1 MSCERAAPRPST
13 ALRVFFT
20 LPGRRN
26 ALYGARPRVDRRR
39 ISDRMSERRIEGVDL
54 PTSLQGMDELALDMR
69 LSSSHRAD
77 RVWRRV
83 NPELWAASRNPWA
96 LLKSVGRPELE
107 QLAADPAFCAE
118 VRALLDDRE
127 RRNADPFWFPQSHGA
142 STLKLIA
149 YFSMEFGLSEALP
162 IYAGGLGVLAGDH
175 MKSATDLGVPLVG
188 VGLLYQQGY
197 FRQALDAQG
206 HQRELFPFSDPSEM
220 PVQRVRGR
228 DGAWIRIPLDFP
240 GRTMYLR
247 AWVVNVG
254 RLSLY
259 LLDSNDPANDPSD
272 RGITAQLYEAD
283 PEVRWQ
289 QEVALGIGGWRLL
302 RELGLDPDVCH
313 LNEGHAAL
321 AVLERARWIAQEHD
335 VSFEVALTVARA
347 GTVFTTHT
355 PVAAAFDRFE
365 PSLIAGY
372 LSRYAAG
379 MHLGLGKILS
389 LGRERPDDDGEPFN
403 MAYLAIRGSSHVNG
417 VSRLHGEVSRG
428 LFNDLFPRHPR
439 AEVPVGHV
447 TNGVHVPSWDSPA
460 ADELWTN
467 AGIRDRWRGVPAPVA
482 ERIRRIGAGELWAM
496 RNRNR
501 LRFVDWAR
509 ARLARQLTMTGAGAD
524 RIDDAHRLFDPDA
537 LTLGFARRFTE
548 YKRTALLLQDPD
560 RFSRILTNPERPV
573 QIAVAGKAHPRDAL
587 GKAMIQR
594 WYEFSQRP
602 ELRAHV
608 AFLTDYDLQ
617 LAEQM
622 VGGVDVWINTPR
634 RPWEASGTSGMKVLV
649 NGGLNLS
656 ELDGWW
662 AEAYE
667 PRVGWAIGDGHEHA
681 GDLSWDVTEALA
693 LYELLE
699 NELIPLFYTRDR
711 DGIPGAWMERV
722 RESMADLTPQF
733 SSERMVRE
741 YVDTLY
747 RPAADRY
754 RERIAAHAHVGVDVE
769 RWREMVAA
777 YWDEVAF
784 GELHVE
790 PDGTGF
796 VFRVNVALG
805 AVGPAAVE
813 VELYADASSG
823 GPIERVPMTRGEEI
837 VRGTFN
843 YTARVDGSRPPE
855 NYTPRV
861 LPYNPAASV
870 PLEANQIRW
879 YS

>member
-1 MSCERAAPRPST
+1 MS
-13 ALRVFFT
+13 
-20 LPGRRN
+20 
-26 ALYGARPRVDRRR
+26 D
-39 ISDRMSERRIEGVDL
+39 RRIEGVDL
-54 PTSLQGMDELALDMR
+54 PEALRGMDELALDLR
-69 LSSSHRAD
+69 LTSSHRAD

-96 LLKSVGRPELE
+96 LLKSVGRQELE
-107 QLAADPAFCAE
+107 QLAADPAFCSE
-118 VRALLDDRE
+118 VRTLLDDRE
-127 RRNADPFWFPQSHGA
+127 RRNADPFWFPQSHGE
-142 STLKLIA
+142 SPLKLVA

-175 MKSATDLGVPLVG
+175 VKSSTDLGVPLVG

-197 FRQALDAQG
+197 FRQALDAG
-206 HQRELFPFSDPSEM
+206 GNQRELFPFSDPSEM

-228 DGAWIRIPLDFP
+228 DGAWIRIPLEFP
-240 GRTMYLR
+240 GRTVYLR

-321 AVLERARWIAQEHD
+321 AVLERARWIAHEHE
-335 VSFEVALTVARA
+335 VPFEVALTVARA

-355 PVAAAFDRFE
+355 PVAAAFDRFD
-365 PSLIAGY
+365 PAVVSGY
-372 LSRYAAG
+372 LWRYAAE
-379 MHLGLGKILS
+379 MHVGIGKILS
-389 LGRERPDDDGEPFN
+389 LGREHPADDGEPFN
-403 MAYLAIRGSSHVNG
+403 MAYLAIRGASRING

-428 LFNDLFPRHPR
+428 LFNDLFPRYPR

-467 AGIRDRWRGVPAPVA
+467 AGIRDRWRGVPTPVA
-482 ERIRRIGAGELWAM
+482 ERVRRIPAADLWAL
-496 RNRNR
+496 RNANR
-501 LRFVDWAR
+501 ERFVAWAR
-509 ARLARQLTMTGAGAD
+509 ARLRRQLSMSGAGAD
-524 RIDDAHRLFDPDA
+524 RIDDVHALFDPNA

-548 YKRTALLLQDPD
+548 YKRTALLLHDPD

-594 WYEFSQRP
+594 WYAFSQRP

-622 VGGVDVWINTPR
+622 VSGVDVWINTPR

-649 NGGLNLS
+649 NGGLNVS

-667 PRVGWAIGDGHEHA
+667 PHVGWAIGDGREHDS
-681 GDLSWDVTEALA
+681 DLSWDVAEAIQ

-699 NELIPLFYTRDR
+699 NDLIPLFYAR
-711 DGIPGAWMERV
+711 DGAGVPEPWLQRV
-722 RESMADLTPQF
+722 RESMAVLTAQF

-741 YVDTLY
+741 YVDELY
-747 RPAADRY
+747 RPAAEAY
-754 RERIAAHAHVGVDVE
+754 RARIAEHCRLAVDIE
-769 RWREMVAA
+769 RWSDMVVA

-784 GELHVE
+784 GALHVE
-790 PDGTGF
+790 PDAAGY

-805 AVGPAAVE
+805 AIGPEAVQ
-813 VELYADASSG
+813 VELYADAGNG
-823 GPIERVPMTRGEEI
+823 GPAERIAMTRDEEI
-837 VRGTFN
+837 VRGTFH
-843 YTARVDGSRPPE
+843 YAARIDGRRPPADF
-855 NYTPRV
+855 TPRV
-861 LPYNPAASV
+861 VPFHPAAAV
-870 PLEANQIRW
+870 PLEADQIRW
-879 YS
+879 YSR